1 MKQEFIHKEFM
12 DNILSGPSISKHDKP
27 KKLMIMLHGYGDNA
41 ANFIYLAE
49 PLDQD
54 EWSMHY
60 VALNAPNIMP
70 GNPMGYQWFD
80 LYINGVYISDA
91 GPKEYKIIDEVITAN
106 VTKIKNTIDIILQ
119 NMKLSMNDCFIM
131 GFSQGGIMAFELG
144 RSLTETL
151 GGVAII
157 SSRIIK
163 REMDSNTFF
172 QRTPI
177 FISHGGKDDILPISN
192 YYQSLEI
199 LDKQNFHYESHLI
212 EEDTHTMSP
221 ETIKLFQKFVKKN
234 I

>member
-54 EWSMHY
+54 EWGMHY

-91 GPKEYKIIDEVITAN
+91 GPKEYKIIDDVITAN

-151 GGVAII
+151 GVAFHCQ
-157 SSRIIK
+157 SRNEDPAHMGPGR
-163 REMDSNTFF
+163 REDRC
-172 QRTPI
+172 RTPP
-177 FISHGGKDDILPISN
+177 STVELREREAKTTS
-192 YYQSLEI
+192 SEI
-199 LDKQNFHYESHLI
+199 AQNLR
-212 EEDTHTMSP
+212 
-221 ETIKLFQKFVKKN
+221 L
-234 I
+234 

>member
-54 EWSMHY
+54 EWGMHY

-106 VTKIKNTIDIILQ
+106 VTKINNPIDIELIKPPVITVIMVAVFFGLNFKIL
-119 NMKLSMNDCFIM
+119 NL
-131 GFSQGGIMAFELG
+131 AL
-144 RSLTETL
+144 
-151 GGVAII
+151 
-157 SSRIIK
+157 
-163 REMDSNTFF
+163 
-172 QRTPI
+172 PI
-177 FISHGGKDDILPISN
+177 FVPRRSPNGAISPPSN
-192 YYQSLEI
+192 I
-199 LDKQNFHYESHLI
+199 RK
-212 EEDTHTMSP
+212 
-221 ETIKLFQKFVKKN
+221 TIKIHATVFHFLDTS
-234 I
+234 